1 MHGTAF
7 QDFGAKRRK
16 SQRRSFCYG
25 AEISFENGLPPAP
38 CLIVDM
44 SETGAQLEVSPE
56 TKISDEFLLL
66 IGSQTAV
73 RRRCRVVWRS
83 TNRIGVGFVNEPK
96 SLPQGLIGKA
106 IMQSLSTKRPR

>member
-1 MHGTAF
+1 MHGTGF
-7 QDFGAKRRK
+7 QDFGDKRRK
-16 SQRRSFCYG
+16 SHRRSFSYG
-25 AEISFENGLPPAP
+25 SQLCFENGLPAAP

-66 IGSQTAV
+66 VGSQTTV

-106 IMQSLSTKRPR
+106 IMQSLPTKRPR